1 MEEKIVSSIFRIV
14 SKYRQYEHFYGRWK
28 RIYNIFFLTFTL
40 LSANCHSANCCR
52 LDTSLQSTTQQG
64 AERRSASK
72 VKRLTFELM
81 GFAFWL
87 KKRWQRGREQKKRR
101 KSCGKVA
108 IIKKNV
114 LSLQASI
121 GKSS

>member
-1 MEEKIVSSIFRIV
+1 MEENL
-14 SKYRQYEHFYGRWK
+14 QY
-28 RIYNIFFLTFTL
+28 FFLTFTL
-40 LSANCHSANCCR
+40 LSANCHSAPCCR
-52 LDTSLQSTTQQG
+52 LDTSLLSAAQQG
-64 AERRSASK
+64 AERRPASK

-87 KKRWQRGREQKKRR
+87 KKRWQRGGNKRKRR

-121 GKSS
+121 G